1 MLEPV
6 QPVNKNSR
14 SFHLTVLNVITSFML
29 ANLELKTKLR
39 LSIQTTLYMSIP
51 TGSTLVQNVIMD
63 TTGLNQTL
71 LTLENVLSAINQL
84 MIVWTVKLLTGVLNA
99 RITNSQ
105 VGTRQSAYLDLMI
118 ALLLHL
124 NTS

>member
-29 ANLELKTKLR
+29 VNLELKTKLR

-71 LTLENVLSAINQL
+71 LTLANVLSAINQL